1 MPVLPGIWSQMKRR
15 SSDDSAVVMSS
26 TSTPSSLSEE
36 RPVQF
41 DLSPTEGDRSFSL
54 LSNYLTLGE
63 LVEKH
68 AHSFPFQV
76 KAKQSYSFQASQ
88 ITILNSDVYNLYF
101 VKKQKVVTMQDKLGS
116 SYTVPVNSAV
126 QFGYINPSD
135 SIARHRSLAYKSFAK
150 VSDLMALSAAEMPK
164 VVCAQKEF
172 KGQNKKSSLEQHEVL
187 LIIQTQRN
195 KLSGKKYLKV
205 YSFLTKSRKTLPAEC
220 CAQFTTNPGHLRLRL
235 TDLVEVAPDFF
246 PLQAVIYLE
255 KRFTSSLRDFP
266 STLLHPESYVTL
278 TEMKTQ
284 QTVVAS
290 PANDLSSNSLSPPLL
305 DIPVRGSLANLQ
317 IEVLSSSQN
326 NDALNAEARKIYE
339 ELDISSL
346 QSLEDSAT
354 DRAYSTQCLF
364 HTILQKGAERAGMII
379 VPPVAACQNQMPE
392 ETIPD
397 TRMLPDWDQESES
410 EEEHYEKLRDW
421 ATSDL
426 QSEGSLVLPYD
437 AQSTSSASPSTSFVS
452 HSLFT
457 PVSVGRMHHYKT
469 LSNSPRDSWLSPH
482 PTSDE
487 DYEVMDAAVHPEGRH
502 FKKETISELRTAVQ
516 LLEDR
521 VEIVEKRVPEYFELK
536 SMIKALCSRVE
547 SLERHLP
554 SFTNHIASG
563 FETPQTPSTNLA
575 YLQSLD
581 ISQVRCSSN
590 VWWSCGNYDSACILV
605 LQHNLC
611 LATDSY

>member
-1 MPVLPGIWSQMKRR
+1 MPVLPGIWSQTKRR
-15 SSDDSAVVMSS
+15 SSDDSAVAMSS
-26 TSTPSSLSEE
+26 PSTQSSLSEE

-41 DLSPTEGDRSFSL
+41 DLSPTESDRSFSSL

-68 AHSFPFQV
+68 AHSFPFQIR
-76 KAKQSYSFQASQ
+76 AKQSYSFQASQ

-116 SYTVPVNSAV
+116 SYIIPVNSAV

-135 SIARHRSLAYKSFAK
+135 SNARHRSLAYKSFPK

-172 KGQNKKSSLEQHEVL
+172 KGQNKKSSLEQNEVL

-220 CAQFTTNPGHLRLRL
+220 CAQFTTNPGHLRLQL
-235 TDLVEVAPDFF
+235 TDLMEVAPDFF
-246 PLQAVIYLE
+246 PFQAVIYLE

-290 PANDLSSNSLSPPLL
+290 VANDLSISSLAPPLL

-317 IEVLSSSQN
+317 IEILSSSQN
-326 NDALNAEARKIYE
+326 NDVLNSEARRVYE

-364 HTILQKGAERAGMII
+364 HTILQKGAEKAGMMI
-379 VPPVAACQNQMPE
+379 VSPVATCQNQMPE
-392 ETIPD
+392 ETPSL
-397 TRMLPDWDQESES
+397 TKMPPDWEPESES
-410 EEEHYEKLRDW
+410 EEEHYEKLKNW
-421 ATSDL
+421 TTSDL

-452 HSLFT
+452 HALFT
-457 PVSVGRMHHYKT
+457 PVSVGHSYRVHHFKP

-487 DYEVMDAAVHPEGRH
+487 DYEVMDPAVHPESRH
-502 FKKETISELRTAVQ
+502 FNKETISEIRTAVQ

-521 VEIVEKRVPEYFELK
+521 VEIVEKKVPEYLELK
-536 SMIKALCSRVE
+536 SMIQSLCSRVE
-547 SLERHLP
+547 SLEKHLP
-554 SFTNHIASG
+554 SFTNHVTSD
-563 FETPQTPSTNLA
+563 FETPQTPDTNLA
-575 YLQSLD
+575 YLRSLD
-581 ISQVRCSSN
+581 ISQVRCCPN
-590 VWWSCGNYDSACILV
+590 ACM
-605 LQHNLC
+605 C
-611 LATDSY
+611 CRD